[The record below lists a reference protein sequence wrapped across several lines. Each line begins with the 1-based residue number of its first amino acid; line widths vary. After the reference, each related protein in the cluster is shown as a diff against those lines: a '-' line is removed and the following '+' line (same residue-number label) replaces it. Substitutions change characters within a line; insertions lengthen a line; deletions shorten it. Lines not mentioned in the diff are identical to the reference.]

1 MTAAE
6 LREQIDRLV
15 SRAPKPEK
23 IATVDTARAF
33 KKIVSEAKKAKSLE
47 KLQSSFNTLRSFYGV

>member
-6 LREQIDRLV
+6 LKEQIERLIG
-15 SRAPKPEK
+15 RAPQPEK

-33 KKIVSEAKKAKSLE
+33 KRTVAEAKKAKSLE
-47 KLQSSFNTLRSFYGV
+47 KLQSTFNNLRGFYGV

>member
-6 LREQIDRLV
+6 LREQIERLLARRV
-15 SRAPKPEK
+15 PPEK
-23 IATVDTARAF
+23 IATVNTARAF
-33 KKIVSEAKKAKSLE
+33 KNAVIEAKKAKSLE